1 MLVRAGLG
9 RVAERIEVVEVGRR
23 RRWSV
28 EEKLRIV
35 AECDLAGAVPAD
47 VARRYDISTGLLYTW
62 KRMAQGRPA
71 RSAAS
76 GALVPVH
83 VAEPAP
89 PPRGVRRGR
98 RGWRSA
104 CRAGSNLKVD
114 SGVDPQAL
122 AAVIAVLQRQ

>member
-1 MLVRAGLG
+1 M
-9 RVAERIEVVEVGRR
+9 AERIEVVEVGRR

-71 RSAAS
+71 RSAES
-76 GALVPVH
+76 VALVPVH

-89 PPRGVRRGR
+89 PPRG
-98 RGWRSA
+98 
-104 CRAGSNLKVD
+104 CPPRAAKMEVGLPGGSKLKVD
-114 SGVDPQAL
+114 ASVAPEGRCQPK
-122 AAVIAVLQRQ
+122 RT